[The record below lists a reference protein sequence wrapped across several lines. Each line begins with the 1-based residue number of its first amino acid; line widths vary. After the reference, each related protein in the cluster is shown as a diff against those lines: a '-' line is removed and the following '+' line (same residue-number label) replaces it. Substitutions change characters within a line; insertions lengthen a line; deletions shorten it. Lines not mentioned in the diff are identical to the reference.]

1 MKTVSGILII
11 LIFMHNLSAQ
21 HRVPPKKFKLALV
34 QMTVV
39 GGDRNANLAHAREM
53 IEEAASQNADVLLL
67 PEAMDL
73 GWTDP
78 SALTEAQSIPD
89 GQTSQLLISLA
100 KKHEVFICSGLVE
113 KAGEKVYN
121 SAILINPKGEII
133 LTHRKINELD
143 IGHRY
148 YALVEK
154 LNVCETPFGTIGL
167 LICADAN
174 TENHVLTR
182 SLAYMG
188 ADVILSPSIWA
199 VPPDHDNVKEPYGST
214 WENAYMPVAKDF
226 AIWIASSSNVGKMT
240 AGPWKDWNGI
250 GCSMVVNHKGE
261 LVTKGPY
268 GAKADTII
276 YIDIEPVSRT
286 AQGTDWHRYT
296 TQDKPAMRSPG
307 KPAACDG
314 KSPVSDCWRAGGPS

>member
-1 MKTVSGILII
+1 MS
-11 LIFMHNLSAQ
+11 NLYAQ
-21 HRVPPKKFKLALV
+21 DQKETKKFKLALV
-34 QMTVV
+34 QMKVV
-39 GGDRNANLAHAREM
+39 GGDRKENLAHAKEM

-78 SALTEAQSIPD
+78 SALMDASPIPD
-89 GQTSQLLISLA
+89 GQTSRLLMSLA
-100 KKHEVFICSGLVE
+100 KKHGVFICSGLIE
-113 KAGEKVYN
+113 KAGDKVFN
-121 SAILINPKGEII
+121 SAIIVNPQGEII

-143 IGHRY
+143 IGHKY
-148 YALVEK
+148 YALGEK

-174 TENHVLTR
+174 TENQVLTR

-188 ADVILSPSIWA
+188 ADVILSPSSWA
-199 VPPDHDNVKEPYGST
+199 MPPDHDNEKDPYGAT

-226 AIWIASSSNVGKMT
+226 AVWIASSSNVGKMA
-240 AGPWKDWNGI
+240 AGPWKNWNGI

-268 GAKADTII
+268 GAEADTII
-276 YIDIEPVSRT
+276 YVDIEPVPRP
-286 AQGTDWHRYT
+286 AQGTNWPEYRESI
-296 TQDKPAMRSPG
+296 K
-307 KPAACDG
+307 
-314 KSPVSDCWRAGGPS
+314 